1 VVPRF
6 ARRLARARAAV
17 HGDPTAARDL
27 AEAAVAAADTESE
40 RVAARLV
47 RALVLARLG
56 LPEAEAE
63 ARGCLGYFEA
73 AGDSAGV
80 AEALIAIGTAQVLAG
95 RAAAADPV
103 LLRARD
109 LADAV
114 GTPALRAAALGL
126 LGLGRSDQGRH
137 EEADAMLRESVGL
150 ALEAGA
156 LPLRM
161 LHLGNLSQ
169 NLLRRCLVEPTSS
182 LNEVRALEAEACLVE
197 AEAWYH
203 AVDNRRMLGA
213 ILDNRAQLCLVRGH
227 LSVGLQ
233 LATEAHELALAVG
246 DVPTQVWIAL
256 TRARLWHAQGDPEVV
271 IETVDAAVS
280 LAEAAGVAGGVAE
293 LLAVRAQAAMLR

>member
-1 VVPRF
+1 MPRF

-17 HGDPTAARDL
+17 HGDPIAARDL
-27 AEAAVAAADTESE
+27 AEAAVAAADTESQ

-56 LPEAEAE
+56 LSEAEAE
-63 ARGCLGYFEA
+63 ARACLAYFEG

-80 AEALIAIGTAQVLAG
+80 AEALIAIGTTQVLAG
-95 RAAAADPV
+95 RPAAADPV

-109 LADAV
+109 LADGG

-126 LGLGRSDQGRH
+126 LGLGRSDQGRLD
-137 EEADAMLRESVGL
+137 EADAMLRESVGL
-150 ALEAGA
+150 ALQAGA

-161 LHLGNLSQ
+161 LHLGNLGQ
-169 NLLRRCLVEPTSS
+169 NLLRMCLAEPTSRW
-182 LNEVRALEAEACLVE
+182 NEARALEAEACLVE

-213 ILDNRAQLCLVRGH
+213 IVDNRAQLCLVRGQ
-227 LSVGLQ
+227 LARGLH
-233 LATEAHELALAVG
+233 LATEAHELAVAVG

-256 TRARLWHAQGDPEVV
+256 TRARLWHAQGDPDVV
-271 IETVDAAVS
+271 IETIDAALA
-280 LAEAAGVAGGVAE
+280 LAEAAGIAGGVAE
-293 LLAVRAQAAMLR
+293 LRALRAQAAVLR